1 MRLQISINNH
11 TCILVTL
18 YHRVLLTMRI
28 TLHYHYCIC
37 NWPVFVTSCCTESS
51 SCYTETKLMLDSY
64 TKDAAF
70 IAALAAKSQ
79 TLLCA
84 ALLFHGV
91 TAFQGCQQG
100 KL

>member
-1 MRLQISINNH
+1 
-11 TCILVTL
+11 
-18 YHRVLLTMRI
+18 
-28 TLHYHYCIC
+28 
-37 NWPVFVTSCCTESS
+37 
-51 SCYTETKLMLDSY
+51 MLDPY